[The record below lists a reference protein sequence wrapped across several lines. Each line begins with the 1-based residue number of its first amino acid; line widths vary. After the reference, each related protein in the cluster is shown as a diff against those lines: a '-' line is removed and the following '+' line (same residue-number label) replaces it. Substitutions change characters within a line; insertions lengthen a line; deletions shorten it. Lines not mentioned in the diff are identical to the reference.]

1 MQIGLEV
8 KILGSLIDREIR
20 AKVAVDNLDKMTN
33 MRGHII
39 GFLRYNSDR
48 EIFQRDIEK
57 RFMISGASVSEI
69 LKLMEKNGLIE
80 RKPVERD
87 GRLKKIVLTD
97 KAIAMHDE
105 VKASIDSVEREI
117 DGLITEEE
125 RAEFDRIAMKL
136 IEKLKQRKQEE
147 AL

>member
-33 MRGHII
+33 MHGHII

-69 LKLMEKNGLIE
+69 LKLMGKNGLIE

-97 KAIAMHDE
+97 KAIVMHDE

>member
-33 MRGHII
+33 MHGHII

-87 GRLKKIVLTD
+87 GRLKKIFLTD

>member
-33 MRGHII
+33 MHGHII

-97 KAIAMHDE
+97 KAIVMHDE
-105 VKASIDSVEREI
+105 VQESIDSVEREI

>member
-8 KILGSLIDREIR
+8 IILGSLIDREIR
-20 AKVAVDNLDKMTN
+20 AKVAVANLDKMTN
-33 MRGHII
+33 MHGHII

-105 VKASIDSVEREI
+105 VKASIDSVERGI

>member
-33 MRGHII
+33 MHGHII

-80 RKPVERD
+80 RKP
-87 GRLKKIVLTD
+87 
-97 KAIAMHDE
+97 
-105 VKASIDSVEREI
+105 
-117 DGLITEEE
+117 
-125 RAEFDRIAMKL
+125 EFDRIAMKL

>member
-33 MRGHII
+33 MHGHIL
-39 GFLRYNSDR
+39 GFLRRNRDK
-48 EIFQRDIEK
+48 EVFQRDIEK

-80 RKPVERD
+80 RKSVERD
-87 GRLKKIVLTD
+87 GRLKKIVLTE
-97 KAIAMHDE
+97 KAIVMHDE
-105 VKASIDSVEREI
+105 VQESIDSVEREI

-136 IEKLKQRKQEE
+136 IEKLKQRKQE

>member
-33 MRGHII
+33 MHGHII
-39 GFLRYNSDR
+39 GFLMYNSDR

-57 RFMISGASVSEI
+57 RFMISDASVSEI

>member
-20 AKVAVDNLDKMTN
+20 VKVAVDNLDKMTN
-33 MRGHII
+33 MHGHII

-48 EIFQRDIEK
+48 EIFQRDIET

>member
-33 MRGHII
+33 MHGHII

-69 LKLMEKNGLIE
+69 LKL
-80 RKPVERD
+80 PP
-87 GRLKKIVLTD
+87 
-97 KAIAMHDE
+97 E
-105 VKASIDSVEREI
+105 VKYISRGSQPRFFAMLARALSSSSFAFCPTVCRL
-117 DGLITEEE
+117 DG
-125 RAEFDRIAMKL
+125 FP
-136 IEKLKQRKQEE
+136 
-147 AL
+147 

>member
-33 MRGHII
+33 MHGHII
-39 GFLRYNSDR
+39 GFLRYNSDK

>member
-33 MRGHII
+33 MHGHII
-39 GFLRYNSDR
+39 GFLMYNSDR

-125 RAEFDRIAMKL
+125 CAEFDRIAMKL

>member
-33 MRGHII
+33 MHGHII

-97 KAIAMHDE
+97 KAIVMHDE
-105 VKASIDSVEREI
+105 VQESIDSVEREI

-125 RAEFDRIAMKL
+125 RVEFDRIAMKL
-136 IEKLKQRKQEE
+136 IEKLKQRKQE

>member
-33 MRGHII
+33 MHGHII

-97 KAIAMHDE
+97 KAIVMHDE
-105 VKASIDSVEREI
+105 VQESIDSVEREI

-147 AL
+147 VL

>member
-1 MQIGLEV
+1 MHIGLEV

-20 AKVAVDNLDKMTN
+20 AKTETCSLEKMTN
-33 MRGHII
+33 MHGQII
-39 GFLRYNSDR
+39 GFLRHNADK
-48 EIFQRDIEK
+48 EVFQRDIE
-57 RFMISGASVSEI
+57 RHFMISGASVSEI

-97 KAIAMHDE
+97 KSIALHDE
-105 VKASIDSVEREI
+105 VRKSIDCVEKEI
-117 DGLITEEE
+117 VELISEDE
-125 RAEFDRIAMKL
+125 RKEFDRIVQKL

-147 AL
+147 AI

>member
-33 MRGHII
+33 MHGHII

-105 VKASIDSVEREI
+105 VQESIDSVEREI

-136 IEKLKQRKQEE
+136 IEKLKQRKQE

>member
-8 KILGSLIDREIR
+8 KILGSLIDWEIR

-33 MRGHII
+33 MHGHII
-39 GFLRYNSDR
+39 GFLMYNSDR

>member
-33 MRGHII
+33 MHGHIL
-39 GFLRYNSDR
+39 GFLRHNRDK
-48 EIFQRDIEK
+48 EVFQRDIEK

-80 RKPVERD
+80 RKSVERD
-87 GRLKKIVLTD
+87 GRLKKIVLTE
-97 KAIAMHDE
+97 KAIVMHDE
-105 VKASIDSVEREI
+105 VQESIDSVEREI

-136 IEKLKQRKQEE
+136 IEKLKQRKQE

>member
-1 MQIGLEV
+1 MHIGLEV

-20 AKVAVDNLDKMTN
+20 AKTGMCSLEKMTN
-33 MRGHII
+33 MHGQII
-39 GFLRYNSDR
+39 GFLRHNADK
-48 EIFQRDIEK
+48 EIFQRDIE
-57 RFMISGASVSEI
+57 RHFMISGASVSEI

-97 KAIAMHDE
+97 KSIALHDE
-105 VKASIDSVEREI
+105 VRESIDCVEKEI
-117 DGLITEEE
+117 GELISEDE
-125 RAEFDRIAMKL
+125 RKEFDRIAQKL

-147 AL
+147 AI

>member
-20 AKVAVDNLDKMTN
+20 AKVDVDNLDKMTN
-33 MRGHII
+33 MHGHII

>member
-33 MRGHII
+33 MHGHII

-97 KAIAMHDE
+97 KAVVMHDE
-105 VKASIDSVEREI
+105 VQESIDSVEREI

-136 IEKLKQRKQEE
+136 IEKLKQRKQE

>member
-33 MRGHII
+33 MHGHII

-97 KAIAMHDE
+97 KAIVMHDE
-105 VKASIDSVEREI
+105 VQESIDSVEREI

-136 IEKLKQRKQEE
+136 IEKLKQRKQE

>member
-33 MRGHII
+33 MHGHIL
-39 GFLRYNSDR
+39 GFLRRNRDK
-48 EIFQRDIEK
+48 EVFQRDIEK

-80 RKPVERD
+80 RKSVERD
-87 GRLKKIVLTD
+87 GRLKKIVLTE
-97 KAIAMHDE
+97 KTIVMHDE
-105 VKASIDSVEREI
+105 VQESIDSVEREI

-136 IEKLKQRKQEE
+136 IEKLKQRKQE

>member
-33 MRGHII
+33 MHGHII
-39 GFLRYNSDR
+39 GFLWYNSDR

-117 DGLITEEE
+117 DGFITEEE

>member
-33 MRGHII
+33 MHGHII
-39 GFLRYNSDR
+39 GFLRHNSDR
-48 EIFQRDIEK
+48 EIFQRDIER

-87 GRLKKIVLTD
+87 GRLKKIVLTE
-97 KAIAMHDE
+97 KAVAMHDE
-105 VKASIDSVEREI
+105 VQASIDSVEKEI

-125 RAEFDRIAMKL
+125 RAEFDRIAVKL
-136 IEKLKQRKQEE
+136 KEKLKQRKQEE
-147 AL
+147 VV

>member
-8 KILGSLIDREIR
+8 KILDSLIDREIR

-33 MRGHII
+33 MHGHII

-97 KAIAMHDE
+97 KAIVMHDE
-105 VKASIDSVEREI
+105 VQESIDSVEREI

-136 IEKLKQRKQEE
+136 IEKLKQRKQE

>member
-33 MRGHII
+33 MHGHII
-39 GFLRYNSDR
+39 GFLRNNSDR

>member
-1 MQIGLEV
+1 
-8 KILGSLIDREIR
+8 
-20 AKVAVDNLDKMTN
+20 
-33 MRGHII
+33 
-39 GFLRYNSDR
+39 
-48 EIFQRDIEK
+48 
-57 RFMISGASVSEI
+57 
-69 LKLMEKNGLIE
+69 MEKNGLIE

-97 KAIAMHDE
+97 KAIVMHDE
-105 VKASIDSVEREI
+105 VKASIDSVERGI

>member
-20 AKVAVDNLDKMTN
+20 AKVAVANLDKMTN
-33 MRGHII
+33 MHGHII

-105 VKASIDSVEREI
+105 VKASIDSVERGI